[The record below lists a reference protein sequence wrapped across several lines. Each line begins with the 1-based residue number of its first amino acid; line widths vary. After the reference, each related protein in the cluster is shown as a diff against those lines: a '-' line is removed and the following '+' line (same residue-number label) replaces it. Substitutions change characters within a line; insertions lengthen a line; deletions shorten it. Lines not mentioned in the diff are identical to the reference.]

1 LPLTHAPLS
10 ASEFAALMAALGPFG
25 AGKRVAVAVSGG
37 GDSMAL
43 AILLAGWGQP
53 TALIVDHGLR
63 PESGHEAAITVRRL
77 AARRI
82 AARVL
87 PIKLARGPALAER
100 ARAARYAA
108 LGGACREAG
117 FADLL
122 VAHHAQDQAETLLLR
137 SRAGSGPGG
146 LAGMAAVTY
155 AESAR
160 LLRPL
165 LSVMPGRLRA
175 TLRAADAEWV
185 EDPTNNDLATPR
197 ARLRA
202 AFREGMGASVPELC
216 REARRFGRERRAG
229 EAAVA
234 AELAQKTALLPEG
247 VAVVLAPSI
256 SAAAL
261 SALVWTVSG
270 ARHPPAQALVARLH
284 GQLRPATLHGTAI
297 LRTRGGWLIG
307 REAAALAPA
316 QPAQAG
322 VVWDGRFRLLSSP
335 PSGSAI
341 GPLGEEARRLRRWSG
356 LPAALL
362 RTLPAIWRDQALL
375 AVPHLSYPDRET
387 CDAVPVLFCPQ
398 RPSAPAPFA
407 LDQLGGDA
415 EAA

>member
-1 LPLTHAPLS
+1 MT
-10 ASEFAALMAALGPFG
+10 ALGPFG
-25 AGKRVAVAVSGG
+25 AGNRVAVAVSGG
-37 GDSMAL
+37 SDSMAL
-43 AILLAGWGQP
+43 AILLAEWGQP

-63 PESGHEAAITVRRL
+63 PESGHEAAVTVRRL
-77 AARRI
+77 AARGV

-108 LGGACREAG
+108 LGDACREAG

-137 SRAGSGPGG
+137 RQAGSGPSG
-146 LAGMAAVTY
+146 LAGMAAATY
-155 AESAR
+155 TESAR

-165 LSVMPGRLRA
+165 LSIMPVRLRA
-175 TLRAADAEWV
+175 TLRSAGVEWI

-202 AFREGMGASVPELC
+202 AFQEGAGASVPELC

-247 VAVVLAPSI
+247 VAVVLEPAL

-261 SALVWTVSG
+261 SALVWAVSG
-270 ARHPPAQALVARLH
+270 ARHPPARALVGRLR
-284 GQLRPATLHGTAI
+284 GQLRPATLHGAAI
-297 LRTRGGWLIG
+297 LRARGGWLIG
-307 REAAALAPA
+307 REAAALAPTR
-316 QPAQAG
+316 PAQVG
-322 VVWDGRFRLLSSP
+322 TVWDGRFRLLSP
-335 PSGSAI
+335 PPDDSAI
-341 GPLGEEARRLRRWSG
+341 GPLGDEAGRLRGRSG

-362 RTLPAIWRDQALL
+362 RTLPAIWRDHALF

-398 RPSAPAPFA
+398 RPAAPAPFA

>member
-1 LPLTHAPLS
+1 
-10 ASEFAALMAALGPFG
+10 MAALGPFG
-25 AGKRVAVAVSGG
+25 AGNRVAVAVSGG
-37 GDSMAL
+37 SDSMAL
-43 AILLAGWGQP
+43 AILLAEWGQP

-63 PESGHEAAITVRRL
+63 PESGHEAAITVCRL
-77 AARRI
+77 AARGV

-87 PIKLARGPALAER
+87 PIELARGPALAER

-108 LGGACREAG
+108 LGDACREAG

-137 SRAGSGPGG
+137 RQAGSGPGG
-146 LAGMAAVTY
+146 LAGMAAATY
-155 AESAR
+155 TESAR

-165 LSVMPGRLRA
+165 LSITPVRLRA
-175 TLRAADAEWV
+175 TLRNAGVEWV

-202 AFREGMGASVPELC
+202 AFREGAGASVPELC

-234 AELAQKTALLPEG
+234 AELAKAALLPEG
-247 VAVVLAPSI
+247 VAVVLEPAL

-270 ARHPPAQALVARLH
+270 ARHPPARALVARLH
-284 GQLRPATLHGTAI
+284 GRLRPATLHGAAI

-307 REAAALAPA
+307 REAAALAPTR
-316 QPAQAG
+316 PAQAG
-322 VVWDGRFRLLSSP
+322 TVWDGRFRLLSLP
-335 PSGSAI
+335 PDDSAI
-341 GPLGEEARRLRRWSG
+341 GPLGDEARRLRGWSG

-362 RTLPAIWRDQALL
+362 RTLPAIWRDHALF

-398 RPSAPAPFA
+398 RPAAPAPFA

>member
-1 LPLTHAPLS
+1 
-10 ASEFAALMAALGPFG
+10 MAALGPFG
-25 AGKRVAVAVSGG
+25 AGNRVAVAVSGG
-37 GDSMAL
+37 SDSMAL
-43 AILLAGWGQP
+43 AILLAEWGQP

-63 PESGHEAAITVRRL
+63 PESGHEAAITVWRL
-77 AARRI
+77 AARGV

-87 PIKLARGPALAER
+87 PIELARGPALAER

-108 LGGACREAG
+108 LGDACREAG

-137 SRAGSGPGG
+137 RQAGSGPGG
-146 LAGMAAVTY
+146 LAGMAAATY
-155 AESAR
+155 TESAR

-165 LSVMPGRLRA
+165 LSITPIRLRA
-175 TLRAADAEWV
+175 TLRNAGVEGV
-185 EDPTNNDLATPR
+185 EDPTNNALATPR

-202 AFREGMGASVPELC
+202 AFREGAGASVPELC

-234 AELAQKTALLPEG
+234 AELAKAALLPEG
-247 VAVVLAPSI
+247 VAVVLEPAL

-270 ARHPPAQALVARLH
+270 ARHPPARALVARLH
-284 GQLRPATLHGTAI
+284 GRLRPATLHGAAI

-307 REAAALAPA
+307 REAAALAPTR
-316 QPAQAG
+316 PAQAG
-322 VVWDGRFRLLSSP
+322 TVWDGRFRLLSP
-335 PSGSAI
+335 PPDGSAI
-341 GPLGEEARRLRRWSG
+341 GPLGDEARRLRGWSG

-362 RTLPAIWRDQALL
+362 RTLPAIWRDHALI

-398 RPSAPAPFA
+398 RPAAPAPFA